1 MIQIQIIAAD
11 TEENTAENLDPPVR
25 IQANHLRIV
34 RDHLNIQN
42 QNGGIVLTP
51 GVEVE
56 IEAPRATRVPE
67 AIPVIEISVAIVR
80 VHVDPILLIVAKEK

>member
-1 MIQIQIIAAD
+1 MIQIQIIATD
-11 TEENTAENLDPPVR
+11 TKENTAENLDPPVR

-42 QNGGIVLTP
+42 QNGGIVRTP
-51 GVEVE
+51 EVEAE
-56 IEAPRATRVPE
+56 IEAPRVTRVPE
-67 AIPVIEISVAIVR
+67 AIRVIEISVAIVH